1 LASIRPPKSDRY
13 TATPT
18 EADHG
23 DINNLILEHL
33 RAIRTDLAGLKEDL
47 REIKSRM
54 ASLESGIANLRRDNT
69 HSQATER

>member
-1 LASIRPPKSDRY
+1 MA
-13 TATPT
+13 
-18 EADHG
+18 
-23 DINNLILEHL
+23 DINNLSLEHL

>member
-1 LASIRPPKSDRY
+1 MA
-13 TATPT
+13 
-18 EADHG
+18 
-23 DINNLILEHL
+23 DINNLSLEHL

-47 REIKSRM
+47 REIKGRM